1 MSLYVPWEAEQAG
14 LSFDN
19 GESHRAGRM
28 QYLHAQVGSGVP
40 LLPRKT
46 LDLSGLKSNL
56 ISKDLYC
63 IKFAVF
69 LTEVPLA

>member
-14 LSFDN
+14 LSF
-19 GESHRAGRM
+19 ESHRAGRM